1 MADINQLLE
10 DWHNWSAGFN
20 PQTYGACVMFKA
32 AKSPKHWDTTAEID
46 DGMIEN
52 ASMKAI
58 DFAVLGDSKGQGGMV
73 EPYRSA
79 ILVKAR
85 NLATSDVFTSPRLP
99 KNQDDRIKLTNEAVD
114 MLKNKLQIAGII

>member
-1 MADINQLLE
+1 MTEINQLLA
-10 DWHNWSAGFN
+10 DWHNWSAGYK
-20 PQTYGACVMFKA
+20 PQTIGACAMFKS
-32 AKSPKHWDTTAEID
+32 AKSPRHWDTTAEID
-46 DGMIEN
+46 DSLIDN

-58 DFAVLGDSKGQGGMV
+58 DFAVLGDAKGQGGMI

-99 KNQDDRIKLTNEAVD
+99 EKQVERVKIINEALD
-114 MLKNKLQIAGII
+114 MLRSKLKTVGVV

>member
-1 MADINQLLE
+1 
-10 DWHNWSAGFN
+10 
-20 PQTYGACVMFKA
+20 MFKA
-32 AKSPKHWDTTAEID
+32 AKSPRHWDTTAEID
-46 DGMIEN
+46 DSLIDN

-58 DFAVLGDSKGQGGMV
+58 DFAVLGDAKGQGGMI

-99 KNQDDRIKLTNEAVD
+99 EKQIERVKIINEALN
-114 MLKNKLQIAGII
+114 MLRGKLKTVGVV